1 MNKGTLDVF
10 GFELT
15 EGSWDNYVGVWDYA
29 FSESAARK
37 YGVGVGG
44 HVMIRNWQSG
54 TYHDANI
61 VAIYK
66 DMPMNSDL
74 SDFEAICPIGDQA
87 IDSWSEWSYPY
98 FFKAKEG
105 VSKDELEAAARK
117 VMEDIIGGGSDA
129 SDESRAEAIKRTR
142 VHLIPLTETYFDQTI
157 ANTDG
162 ARGNKTTTYTLLA
175 IAFLVI
181 IIAFINF
188 VNFFFALV
196 PVRVHSVNTRK
207 VLGASRVSLILDC
220 VMEAVSLII
229 ISLVLAAAVVMLFQ
243 TSTAANLI
251 TCSTA
256 FGTNISVSIFTIILG
271 LSFAVCGESLSCFLH
286 HVLLAGA
293 CPQGIVRVKRQG
305 ACVQVLA
312 CGLAVL
318 DLHLA
323 DHLRHVRGTSA
334 KVHAQPRHGL

>member
-1 MNKGTLDVF
+1 
-10 GFELT
+10 
-15 EGSWDNYVGVWDYA
+15 
-29 FSESAARK
+29 
-37 YGVGVGG
+37 
-44 HVMIRNWQSG
+44 
-54 TYHDANI
+54 
-61 VAIYK
+61 
-66 DMPMNSDL
+66 MP
-74 SDFEAICPIGDQA
+74 
-87 IDSWSEWSYPY
+87 
-98 FFKAKEG
+98 
-105 VSKDELEAAARK
+105 
-117 VMEDIIGGGSDA
+117 

-271 LSFAVCGESLSCFLH
+271 LSFAVAASLYPAFYITSFSPGRLPSRDRSRQAPRGVCSGTCLW
-286 HVLLAGA
+286 A
-293 CPQGIVRVKRQG
+293 C
-305 ACVQVLA
+305 
-312 CGLAVL
+312 
-318 DLHLA
+318 
-323 DHLRHVRGTSA
+323 SS
-334 KVHAQPRHGL
+334 